1 MASKNT
7 KKIAKAGLESVPVH
21 PMKLSLS
28 YELKDPKGIESI
40 TKKDSEGNDV
50 IVWIADLPKAL
61 TCDITITQ
69 LKGWQ
74 YAPEWVKIVD
84 DFNLSMYKC
93 KGVDV
98 VCRSGEKVHA
108 SYLALTTGV
117 GLLNFML
124 NNGNM
129 LYILPTETKLG
140 TAIRDRNYAEI
151 VGLFQYEAD
160 QIEKAYVSTT
170 MTSSMK
176 KDIKEIRDKNKIA
189 DKEVLAQSPLQK
201 AKLAIGA
208 IVSNE
213 KLASYREAEKL
224 ERQNNKIFLLKAK

>member
-1 MASKNT
+1 M
-7 KKIAKAGLESVPVH
+7 
-21 PMKLSLS
+21 
-28 YELKDPKGIESI
+28 
-40 TKKDSEGNDV
+40 

-61 TCDITITQ
+61 TCDITITK

-108 SYLALTTGV
+108 SYIALTTGV
-117 GLLNFML
+117 GQLNFML
-124 NNGNM
+124 GNGVK
-129 LYILPTETKLG
+129 LYILPHENKMS
-140 TAIRDRNYAEI
+140 TAIQDRNYAEI
-151 VGLFQYEAD
+151 VGLLQYEAD

-176 KDIKEIRDKNKIA
+176 KDIQVIRDKSKIR
-189 DKEVLAQSPLQK
+189 DQEVLAQSPLQR
-201 AKLAIGA
+201 AKRAIDA

-213 KLASYREAEKL
+213 KLASHKEAEKL